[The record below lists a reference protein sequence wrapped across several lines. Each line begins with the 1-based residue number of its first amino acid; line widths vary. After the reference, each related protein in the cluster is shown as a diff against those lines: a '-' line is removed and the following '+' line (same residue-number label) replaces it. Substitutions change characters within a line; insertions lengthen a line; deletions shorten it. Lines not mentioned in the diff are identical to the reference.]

1 MPIDRRTL
9 LTGALANASGIAVS
23 RPPMASV
30 LGAHMPARAQQT
42 AADGPPFLVCTRRST
57 AATTRCPRQ
66 RTALIAD
73 NQSAKPSCH
82 V

>member
-30 LGAHMPARAQQT
+30 LGAHMPARA
-42 AADGPPFLVCTRRST
+42 ADC
-57 AATTRCPRQ
+57 C
-66 RTALIAD
+66 
-73 NQSAKPSCH
+73 
-82 V
+82 